1 MSPPR
6 GAGLGVAV
14 GVGETPGA
22 LGGRLWATWCPR
34 LALSVDLPF
43 LDTSYRRNHPS
54 FMPASFTH
62 SCLGTHSRGSV
73 Y

>member
-22 LGGRLWATWCPR
+22 LGAPVGHL
-34 LALSVDLPF
+34 V
-43 LDTSYRRNHPS
+43 
-54 FMPASFTH
+54 PAARS
-62 SCLGTHSRGSV
+62 LRGFAFSGHLI
-73 Y
+73 